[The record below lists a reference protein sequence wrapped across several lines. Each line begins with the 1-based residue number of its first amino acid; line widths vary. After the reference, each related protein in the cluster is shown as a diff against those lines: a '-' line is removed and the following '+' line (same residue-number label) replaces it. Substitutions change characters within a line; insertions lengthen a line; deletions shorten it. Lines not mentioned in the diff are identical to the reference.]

1 MWHHFALPDL
11 FADPFIDAGQR
22 ARERPGPALACL
34 ATSLRLLSECLGR
47 LLQERALGADAV
59 RCLSQLQRAY
69 KEAAA
74 RTHTH
79 NQHTQTT
86 KRKTHIYHIYL
97 NSRLFII

>member
-1 MWHHFALPDL
+1 MVSVAAVWHHFALPDL

-79 NQHTQTT
+79 KPQNT
-86 KRKTHIYHIYL
+86 KRKTHTYIYI
-97 NSRLFII
+97 